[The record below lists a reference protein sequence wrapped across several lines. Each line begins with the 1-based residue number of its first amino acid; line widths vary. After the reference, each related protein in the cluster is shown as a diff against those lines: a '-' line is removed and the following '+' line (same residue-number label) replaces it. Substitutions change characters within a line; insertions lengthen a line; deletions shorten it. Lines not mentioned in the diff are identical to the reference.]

1 MSLSKQLGLGFF
13 LVLFIVFMSSIWVN
27 VSNTREYIEY
37 QLSSHA
43 QDTATSLGLSIMP
56 HLESEEGLPIID
68 TMTNAIFDRGYYQ
81 EITLYNGEDEVLI
94 RKINTQTLDDVPAWF
109 VDLFTIE
116 APKSNTEL
124 NTGWTIAGR
133 LEVISNPGFGYQQLW
148 SNAKATF
155 SVISIIFVFGLFFV
169 YALVKMIT
177 RPLKD
182 VALQA
187 ERMSDKHFE
196 KVSRVPK
203 TKELKQFVLAINV
216 MSTKL
221 GKLFMQL
228 NKQSEQYRRFA
239 YSDILTEVGNRRAFD
254 LAFEQLLRDEQHHS
268 QGFLLIIRGT
278 SLQNINEHIGIN
290 EGDSY
295 LKKICEETKQICSK
309 HFNHFSIYRIAGA
322 DFAVLLEDIEKPK
335 CESLVEALAANFKR
349 IEKSEYQLGTAHI
362 GATEFQYSDNY
373 HAAMERADSALAI
386 AATLP
391 SQWQFASNITIKQSN
406 SEWRGQILQLIDEAK
421 ADFAAQPLIMPN
433 SKTEYSE
440 WFARMKRK
448 DTGEMVPMSQLIP
461 ASVRLNYS
469 EELDKML
476 FSNAFALLK
485 AENGRVGLNVS
496 RLSLLSPNFQSWLL
510 SKLNEEPDIAKRLVL
525 EIPERALVNSAQT
538 LNMFAQQLKAL
549 GVRITLEHY
558 GAQLAGFIHLKEL
571 QPDYLKLDGRFTANI
586 HEQQDNQL
594 FVESLLAIAH
604 GLNIKIIAE
613 MVESSAESDWLK
625 DAGVDFQQGYFIA
638 APRLVQDGQ

>member
-27 VSNTREYIEY
+27 VSNTREYVEY

-56 HLESEEGLPIID
+56 HLESDEGLPIID

-81 EITLYNGEDEVLI
+81 EITLYNGNNDVLI
-94 RKINTQTLDDVPAWF
+94 RKTNTQALTDVPAWF
-109 VDLFTIE
+109 VEMFTIE
-116 APKSNTEL
+116 APKSSTEL

-133 LEVISNPGFGYQQLW
+133 LEVVSNPGFGYQQLW

-155 SVISIIFVFGLFFV
+155 SVISVIFVFGLFLL

-187 ERMSDKHFE
+187 ERMSESHFE
-196 KVSRVPK
+196 NVNRVPK
-203 TKELKQFVLAINV
+203 TRELKQFVLAINS
-216 MSTKL
+216 MSAKL

-239 YSDILTEVGNRRAFD
+239 YSDVLTEVGNRRSFE
-254 LAFEQLLRDEQHHS
+254 LALEQLLRDEQHHS
-268 QGFLLIIRGT
+268 NGFLLFIRAT

-295 LKKICEETKQICSK
+295 LRKVCEESKQVCSQ
-309 HFNHFSIYRIAGA
+309 HFSHFSIYRIAGA
-322 DFAVLLEDIEKPK
+322 DFAVLLEDIEKPQ
-335 CESLVEALAANFKR
+335 CESLVDALANNFKR

-362 GATEFQYSDNY
+362 GATEFHYSDNY
-373 HAAMERADSALAI
+373 HAVMERADSALAI

-391 SQWQFASNITIKQSN
+391 SQCQFAYNIAIKQSN
-406 SEWRGQILQLIDEAK
+406 SEWRGQIVQLIDEAK
-421 ADFAAQPLIMPN
+421 ADFAAQPLVT
-433 SKTEYSE
+433 SSGQVEYME

-448 DTGEMVPMSQLIP
+448 DTGEMVPMSQLVP

-469 EELDKML
+469 EELDRML
-476 FSNAFALLK
+476 VANAFALLGSGS
-485 AENGRVGLNVS
+485 ERIGLNVS
-496 RLSLLSPNFQSWLL
+496 RLSLLSASFQTWLL
-510 SKLNEEPDIAKRLVL
+510 DKLVAEPLIAKRLVL
-525 EIPERALVNSAQT
+525 EIPERALVNAAET
-538 LNMFAQQLKAL
+538 VNTFTQQLKAL
-549 GVRITLEHY
+549 GVKITLEHF

-571 QPDYLKLDGRFTANI
+571 KPDYLKLDGRFTANV
-586 HEQQDNQL
+586 HAQQDNQL
-594 FVESLLAIAH
+594 FVESLVAIAH

-613 MVESSAESDWLK
+613 MVESSAESEWLK
-625 DAGVDFQQGYFIA
+625 GAGIDFQQGYFIA
-638 APRLVQDGQ
+638 APRLVQDAQ